1 MKKIVFIFLVGF
13 SFTSV
18 KAQNQSPDRI
28 KSDNLG
34 QLKKQGKLT
43 GKEWFYNSTGG
54 TKSLILSNQARNNG
68 SNHTMSSSSC
78 NCWIPRDTSFHPV
91 PFDGSGASGG
101 PGVAPL
107 YQNDDWST
115 RGIILPFKFCLY
127 GDTVGTAADSL
138 YINNNGNI
146 SFGSPYSIF
155 SPVPFPTSTYTM
167 IAPFWGDVATVLPSS
182 TTITGF
188 TTSGGVVYYQLTPTH
203 LIVQWDSVG
212 VYNHAGQ
219 INTFQL
225 IITDGI
231 DSILPA
237 GNNISF
243 CYGEMQWT
251 TGDASGGV
259 NGFGGTSSGASPA
272 TVGINKGDGINY
284 FQVSLFDT
292 AGSAYTGPIGN
303 PPSGVNWLTGKSIF
317 FNSCGT
323 SANLPPIALGDSSV
337 CDTLNLYAIG
347 DSLVQRISCIA
358 PESNQS
364 NTITATA
371 ATLGSSFSVE
381 NSTSGVNASLTFK
394 VVNSGLAVGYYNV
407 TVIAKDNGTPPLTTT
422 LNYVIHV
429 FTAGTTGIKQV
440 TGINNQVNIYP
451 NPNNGNFVVE
461 SNNTAKQTMQVYDIN
476 GKVVLSQ
483 VINGKTTIDAGN
495 LSEGVYNISIISN
508 EGVVNKRLVIVR

>member
-1 MKKIVFIFLVGF
+1 MKKLLFICLALFYF
-13 SFTSV
+13 ASV
-18 KAQNQSPDRI
+18 KAQNQSSDKI

-43 GKEWFYNSTGG
+43 GKEWFYNSKGG
-54 TKSLILSNQARNNG
+54 TKNLVLSNQARNNG
-68 SNHTMSSSSC
+68 TNHTMSSTAC
-78 NCWIPRDTSFHPV
+78 NCWIARDSSFHIV
-91 PFDGSGASGG
+91 PFDGSGAAGG
-101 PGVAPL
+101 PGLAPL
-107 YQNDDWST
+107 FQNDDWST

-127 GDTVGTAADSL
+127 GDTVGTALDSL

-146 SFGSPYSIF
+146 SFGTPYSTY
-155 SPVPFPTSTYTM
+155 SPVGFPSSSYEM
-167 IAPFWGDVATVLPSS
+167 IAPFWGDVDSQSPA
-182 TTITGF
+182 
-188 TTSGGVVYYQLTPTH
+188 TSGGVVYYQLTPTH

-212 VYNHAGQ
+212 VFDHTGQ

-251 TGDASGGV
+251 TGDASGGTG
-259 NGFGGTSSGASPA
+259 GFGGSPA

-284 FQVSLFDT
+284 FQVSLFDN
-292 AGSAYTGPIGN
+292 AGSTYTGPIGS
-303 PPSGVNWLTGKSIF
+303 PASGVNWLTGKSIF
-317 FNSCGT
+317 FNSCGA

-337 CDTLNLYAIG
+337 CDTLNLYAVG

-364 NTITATA
+364 NTLTATSA
-371 ATLGSSFSVE
+371 ALGSSLSID

-394 VVNSGLAVGYYNV
+394 VINSGLAVGYYHV
-407 TVIAKDNGTPPLTTT
+407 VVVATDNGTPPLSTT
-422 LNYVIHV
+422 LDYVIHV
-429 FTAGTTGIKQV
+429 HTAGTTGIKQV
-440 TGINNQVNIYP
+440 AGDNSQITVYP
-451 NPNNGNFVVE
+451 NPNNGSFVIE
-461 SNNTAKQTMQVYDIN
+461 TNTTTKQTVQVYDVT

-483 VINGKTTIDAGN
+483 VINGKTNIDASN
-495 LSEGVYNISIISN
+495 LSEGVYNISIASK
-508 EGVVNKRLVIVR
+508 EGVVNKRLVIVK